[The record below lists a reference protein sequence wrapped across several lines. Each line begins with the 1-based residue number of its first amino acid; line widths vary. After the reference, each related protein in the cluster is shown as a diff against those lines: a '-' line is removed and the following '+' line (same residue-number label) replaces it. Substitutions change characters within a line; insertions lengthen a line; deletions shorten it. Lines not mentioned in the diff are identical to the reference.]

1 MFIRHR
7 LNPCM
12 KGAEIG
18 FSTCYYATVGNTK
31 HADFDSTFGAMEMKY
46 SRFLILITGLAYLNS
61 CSTASADEP
70 TQHAVRSAVAKS
82 LPYIAERGQW
92 WMDKKKCVSCH
103 RGAFTIWAHAAA
115 AEAGIDVDQG
125 QLTAWVDWSFEA
137 MLKKNDKD
145 VIVTTQN
152 LNGVAQMLFA
162 TRTLALTETQTL
174 QRNQLLPLLQ
184 AGQQG
189 DGSWK
194 PAGQL
199 PSQKRPLPETTYI
212 TTAWNRWMGG
222 AAGLSDAVSTKALT
236 FLKSDR
242 DVVSTESL
250 VVQLVEDWD
259 TAQTQ
264 LALHSILNEQND
276 DGGWGWI
283 RERESD
289 AMATGQVLYALSM
302 RSREGEATKAIELAR
317 MYLLTTQTSDGSW
330 EVKGTK
336 KNKQDKIQETATY
349 WGTCWAVIGLL
360 ESEKVR

>member
-1 MFIRHR
+1 
-7 LNPCM
+7 M
-12 KGAEIG
+12 KCSLFLALIIVQPIFG
-18 FSTCYYATVGNTK
+18 FSSVLYA
-31 HADFDSTFGAMEMKY
+31 AEA
-46 SRFLILITGLAYLNS
+46 
-61 CSTASADEP
+61 
-70 TQHAVRSAVAKS
+70 TQDAVRGAVARS

-115 AEAGIDVDQG
+115 AEAGLDVDQS

-145 VIVTTQN
+145 VVVATQN
-152 LNGVAQMLFA
+152 LDGVAQMLFA
-162 TRTLALTETQTL
+162 TRTLALTEAQTT

-184 AGQQG
+184 AGQQD

-199 PSQKRPLPETTYI
+199 PSQKRPLPETTYV
-212 TTAWNRWMGG
+212 TTAWNHWMGR
-222 AAGLSDAVSTKALT
+222 AAGLGGAVSTKALA

-242 DVVSTESL
+242 DIVSTESL
-250 VVQLVEDWD
+250 VVQFVEDSD

-264 LALHSILNEQND
+264 LLLNSILGEQND

-283 RERESD
+283 REQESD

-302 RSREGEATKAIELAR
+302 CSHQGKVTSAVELAR
-317 MYLLTTQTSDGSW
+317 TYLLTTQTSDGSW

-360 ESEKVR
+360 ESEKTR